1 MQIVN
6 MIGLISTFDIYYLNT
21 MVYPNILQTQLVEV
35 SRFMESGEFFVI
47 IQIVSAWYIKYVLT
61 FYALMKILKRL
72 KIYDKYSIYTTTF
85 LVLIGGLFL
94 CQDLFNLFT
103 FLGIYTYITL
113 ANFVIIP
120 FFMMLIYRIRTSQK
134 NRSS

>member
-1 MQIVN
+1 MQIVT

-85 LVLIGGLFL
+85 LVLIGGLSL